1 MSDEYILETRKKIK
15 DDSTSQ
21 DPLYYGAHYLTLD
34 DHGTANI
41 VTLAPNGDA
50 VAATSTINLL

>member
-1 MSDEYILETRKKIK
+1 MSDQYILETRKKIK

-21 DPLYYGAHYLTLD
+21 DPAYYGAHYLTPD

-41 VTLAPNGDA
+41 VALAPNGDA